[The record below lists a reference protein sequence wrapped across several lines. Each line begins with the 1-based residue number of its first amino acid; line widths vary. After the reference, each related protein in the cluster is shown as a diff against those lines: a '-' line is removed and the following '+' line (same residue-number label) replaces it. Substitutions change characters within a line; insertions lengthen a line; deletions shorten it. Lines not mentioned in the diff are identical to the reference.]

1 MATVEEIKRF
11 FLDVNIIPTASVL
24 DKCLELCQNYN
35 IEAENFVDEWFA
47 YTTSNLNGAL
57 PTIEELEKM
66 ERKERNSKVLPS
78 IVKFG
83 NPVFDE
89 QRRLL
94 NAAHLRKQLKFSQ
107 KFQGHFILRRPLL
120 EVVEEA
126 WLWFCVVINN
136 AKRNPGQMKTYGRII
151 PDSDGKINAQ
161 SILLEGT
168 QQLNMAHTVTLNI
181 NKVQKYAL
189 FPGQVAVVEGSNAHN
204 GTFYAEKMFT
214 DASPSLPVEPPNIT
228 NGK

>member
-66 ERKERNSKVLPS
+66 ERKEFQKQAKETSS
-78 IVKFG
+78 VK
-83 NPVFDE
+83 
-89 QRRLL
+89 
-94 NAAHLRKQLKFSQ
+94 
-107 KFQGHFILRRPLL
+107 
-120 EVVEEA
+120 
-126 WLWFCVVINN
+126 
-136 AKRNPGQMKTYGRII
+136 KRGTPKGQMKTYGRII